1 MFKNVV
7 TLLTLIIL
15 LCAPSTQAENSND
28 YEILLKDKYL
38 KFYEIIERK
47 DVSDF
52 DLHKDIHIAIELLEE
67 VVKQYPRTRTAE
79 NMLDMISHSICW
91 GNDPVMRN
99 KYEKMKEKYL
109 NTLDDPDTEPAEK
122 LIFMVIAPWLEYEF
136 TVNEKAMKKISILC
150 NKGLHKMKDYC
161 TNEDYAALA
170 LIEASKIDRKKYL
183 NEFKEKY
190 PNHPLIS
197 VVETMININNYH
209 QFKDLNA
216 LTTATEKKYEKY
228 KNDILPGGVSAEI
241 SLYHSYASIY
251 YMKGDKENALKYYN
265 IIKEKNPDYYLL
277 PKLKLYFNND
287 EINN

>member
-1 MFKNVV
+1 MFKNLI
-7 TLLTLIIL
+7 TLLALIIL
-15 LCAPSTQAENSND
+15 FWAPSTRAENSND

-47 DVSDF
+47 NVSDF
-52 DLHKDIHIAIELLEE
+52 DLHKDIHIAVEMLEE
-67 VVKQYPRTRTAE
+67 VIKQYPRTRTAE
-79 NMLDMISHSICW
+79 DMLDMISHSIYW
-91 GNDPVMRN
+91 GNDPVMRD

-109 NTLDDPDTEPAEK
+109 NTLDDPDTEQAEK

-136 TVNEKAMKKISILC
+136 TVNEKAMEKISILC

-197 VVETMININNYH
+197 VAESYIKRQNFYDTNDYNEYI
-209 QFKDLNA
+209 Q
-216 LTTATEKKYEKY
+216 ATEKKYEKY
-228 KNDILPGGVSAEI
+228 KDEILPGGTSAEI
-241 SLYHSYASIY
+241 GLYHFYTSIY
-251 YMKGDKENALKYYN
+251 YLMGDKEKTLKYYN
-265 IIKEKNPDYYLL
+265 IIKEKASDYYLL
-277 PKLKLYFNND
+277 PELKLYFKND
-287 EINN
+287 EAKR

>member
-1 MFKNVV
+1 
-7 TLLTLIIL
+7 
-15 LCAPSTQAENSND
+15 
-28 YEILLKDKYL
+28 
-38 KFYEIIERK
+38 
-47 DVSDF
+47 
-52 DLHKDIHIAIELLEE
+52 
-67 VVKQYPRTRTAE
+67 
-79 NMLDMISHSICW
+79 
-91 GNDPVMRN
+91 
-99 KYEKMKEKYL
+99 MKEKYL
-109 NTLDDPDTEPAEK
+109 DTLDDPNTEPAEK
-122 LIFMVIAPWLEYEF
+122 LIFMVVAAQLEYQF
-136 TVNEKAMKKISILC
+136 TLNSHSHAKVSSLC
-150 NKGLHKMKDYC
+150 NKGLIKMKDYC

-251 YMKGDKENALKYYN
+251 YIKGDKENALKYYN

-287 EINN
+287 EINNQE